1 VTPSPL
7 PSPNKTS
14 LSLTD
19 PVHLS
24 KPTASLDTAVA
35 DSKGYFGRSVPYTDV
50 HTAQMDTFYDLHISM
65 KDSRLCVAAAVS
77 RDTCFVACTQ
87 TFTHKHTT
95 YLQALKPPH
104 TRMRCAPIHNH
115 TTHTLTSAQRTHSQR
130 TRICGCA
137 TTHTFSPAEA
147 NNSRPHLFPLHH
159 SPYILSSSRIL
170 VDLTRFPH

>member
-87 TFTHKHTT
+87 TFHSQAYYLLASTQTTTHSHALCTNSQPHNPHTHKRTAH
-95 YLQALKPPH
+95 PF
-104 TRMRCAPIHNH
+104 
-115 TTHTLTSAQRTHSQR
+115 TTHTDLWLCNHSY
-130 TRICGCA
+130 I
-137 TTHTFSPAEA
+137 
-147 NNSRPHLFPLHH
+147 FPRR
-159 SPYILSSSRIL
+159 S
-170 VDLTRFPH
+170 